1 MMLPASGVTGQGSN
15 DGAAPPRCRDAAP
28 VPALV
33 ALALVGG
40 AVAAVVGVPG
50 VGLPFLSGGA
60 VAAVVPGI
68 DLPAVSGPLIS
79 GPLIGSP
86 LIGGPLVRGAL
97 VAVALIR
104 RRLLHRV
111 LRIPHDCPFL
121 PRTGSR
127 PVAIVDQLAA

>member
-15 DGAAPPRCRDAAP
+15 DGAAPPRCRGAAP

-50 VGLPFLSGGA
+50 VGLPVLSGGA
-60 VAAVVPGI
+60 VAAVAGVSGV

-79 GPLIGSP
+79 GPLIGGP

-127 PVAIVDQLAA
+127 PVAIVNS

>member
-1 MMLPASGVTGQGSN
+1 MMLPASGGTGQGSN
-15 DGAAPPRCRDAAP
+15 DGAAPPRCRGAAP

-33 ALALVGG
+33 ALALVGS

-50 VGLPFLSGGA
+50 VGLPVLSGGA
-60 VAAVVPGI
+60 VAAVADVPGV

-79 GPLIGSP
+79 GP

-127 PVAIVDQLAA
+127 PVAIVNS

>member
-15 DGAAPPRCRDAAP
+15 DGAAPPRCRGAAP

-50 VGLPFLSGGA
+50 VGLPVLSGGA

-79 GPLIGSP
+79 
-86 LIGGPLVRGAL
+86 GPLVRGAL

-127 PVAIVDQLAA
+127 PVAIVNS